1 MSYKIDLSGLSRDG
15 EVSLTQQLVERFRRA
30 IDEGEL
36 DPGEKLPPTR
46 ELAAEVGVNHLTAAR
61 VYRKLAELGYVTASV
76 GRGTFVRA
84 LAPEASEE
92 FGDDWQVYALPE
104 HAVTYPERVL
114 ADAFA
119 SAGDPDMI
127 SLALGWPSPRLYPTA
142 ELAQIAADVFEEEG
156 GEALSYLP
164 AEGLYAFRE
173 QLALRGRHY
182 GWADEP
188 DEIVVVSGAKQ
199 GLNLA
204 AKATLEE
211 GDVAVVESPTFLGLL
226 ESLRNTGARVIGVP
240 VDEDGLDVDALERQ
254 LARHEVKLV
263 ALQTACQNPTGRNL
277 SEERRQRLAQ
287 LAVERN
293 FFIIEDRVYA
303 DTSFDGNAPRPIR
316 ELVPA
321 HVIYVN
327 SLSKVVGGGLRAGW
341 VVARGP
347 VRERIAMLK
356 LADDFH
362 SPTLIQH
369 MAARWLAAGAHD
381 RYVESTLPFY
391 RERRDALVEALE
403 RHLPGE
409 YRADIPSGGHHLWVT
424 LTRAARRAQPLLGGT
439 APRRGLHPGRRR
451 DRRAPLAGLAAT
463 VVLAA
468 GSAGAG
474 RGRPA
479 PRAGDSRGAPQVA
492 ARGRGADVLADEHAL
507 PEPAELAQLLAREA
521 AQEQPAHAL
530 EMRAARLVERLAPG
544 GRDLG
549 EVAARVLVA
558 LDALEQP
565 RALEPVDEPGQAAA
579 AQQHRVGQLGHA
591 HAALGLIGEEEQHLV
606 RGQRQAVRPRSTRRR
621 APS

>member
-1 MSYKIDLSGLSRDG
+1 MSYKINLSGLDRHG
-15 EVSLTQQLVERFRRA
+15 EISITQQLVERFRHA

-46 ELAAEVGVNHLTAAR
+46 ELATEVGVNHLTAAR

-92 FGDDWQVYALPE
+92 FGDDWQVYALPQ
-104 HAVTYPERVL
+104 HDVTYPERVL

-119 SAGDPDMI
+119 SAGDPELI

-142 ELAQIAADVFEEEG
+142 ELARITAKVFEEEG

-164 AEGLYAFRE
+164 AEGLYSYRE
-173 QLALRGRHY
+173 QLALRGRRY
-182 GWADEP
+182 GWAQDA

-199 GLNLA
+199 GLNLIA
-204 AKATLEE
+204 QATLEE
-211 GDVAVVESPTFLGLL
+211 GDVAVIESPTFVGML

-240 VDEDGLDVDALERQ
+240 VDEDGLDVHALEGQ

-277 SEERRQRLAQ
+277 SEERRRRLAQ

-303 DTSFDGNAPRPIR
+303 DTSFEGDAPRPLR
-316 ELVPA
+316 ELAPA

-341 VVARGP
+341 VAARGP
-347 VRERIAMLK
+347 VRDRLAMLK
-356 LADDFH
+356 LGDDFH

-369 MAARWLAAGAHD
+369 IAARWLAAGAHD

-403 RHLPGE
+403 RHLSGE

-424 LTRAARRAQPLLGGT
+424 LTRPLDERSLYSEAARHGVAFTPGGAVTAERRSQVSLRLSFSLLEPPELDEGVRRLARAI
-439 APRRGLHPGRRR
+439 REVRRR
-451 DRRAPLAGLAAT
+451 
-463 VVLAA
+463 
-468 GSAGAG
+468 
-474 RGRPA
+474 
-479 PRAGDSRGAPQVA
+479 SRHAVA
-492 ARGRGADVLADEHAL
+492 A
-507 PEPAELAQLLAREA
+507 P
-521 AQEQPAHAL
+521 
-530 EMRAARLVERLAPG
+530 M
-544 GRDLG
+544 
-549 EVAARVLVA
+549 
-558 LDALEQP
+558 
-565 RALEPVDEPGQAAA
+565 
-579 AQQHRVGQLGHA
+579 
-591 HAALGLIGEEEQHLV
+591 
-606 RGQRQAVRPRSTRRR
+606 S
-621 APS
+621 